1 MEYLI
6 HMKKR
11 KRKSEKRTIIG
22 VIMFFLFIMGYYT
35 FVFKKWDMILV
46 ESILL
51 IMLLYFAIIV
61 FALHKCEKQVEIAH
75 MERICDMVSAEE
87 LREIDDFVCHV
98 ADTLWC
104 KGSIVHMQCVL
115 SEKAIYGWGYG
126 TADFYC
132 YKIAD
137 IAKIE
142 MKQKLLYITLKNGE
156 EKLVGSYYSNGRA
169 TFGFKIKELKE
180 QIEKRFINS

>member
-11 KRKSEKRTIIG
+11 KRKSEKRTIIS
-22 VIMFFLFIMGYYT
+22 VIMFFLFVMGYYT
-35 FVFKKWDMILV
+35 VVFKKPDMILV
-46 ESILL
+46 ESILI

-61 FALHKCEKQVEIAH
+61 FALHKCEKQVETAH
-75 MERICDMVSAEE
+75 MKKICDMVSAEE

-98 ADTLWC
+98 ANTLWC

-115 SEKAIYGWGYG
+115 SEKTIYGWGYG

-137 IAKIE
+137 ITKIE
-142 MKQKLLYITLKNGE
+142 MKQKLLYITLQNDE
-156 EKLVGSYYSNGRA
+156 EKLVGSYYSNGRV

-180 QIEKRFINS
+180 QIEKRFISS

>member
-1 MEYLI
+1 
-6 HMKKR
+6 
-11 KRKSEKRTIIG
+11 
-22 VIMFFLFIMGYYT
+22 
-35 FVFKKWDMILV
+35 MILV
-46 ESILL
+46 GSIFLILL
-51 IMLLYFAIIV
+51 LYYAVIV

-75 MERICDMVSAEE
+75 MEKVCDMVSAEE
-87 LREIDDFVCHV
+87 LREIDDFVYRV

-137 IAKIE
+137 ITKIE
-142 MKQKLLYITLKNGE
+142 MKQKLLYITLQNDE